1 MRRWG
6 EGQRPLPY
14 LALKIQCWLMVDRKR
29 EPMVGRGSW
38 LLGEFPLPL
47 VRVKC
52 DKCGR
57 VGQYHTA
64 KLIEQHGADMVMPEL
79 RHIIAKCPRRHTMND
94 PCMIVFVDR
103 VER

>member
-1 MRRWG
+1 MVNRRSPMRG
-6 EGQRPLPY
+6 AG
-14 LALKIQCWLMVDRKR
+14 A
-29 EPMVGRGSW
+29 W

-57 VGQYHTA
+57 AGQYHTA
-64 KLIEQHGADMVMPEL
+64 KLLEQHGPDMAMPEL

-94 PCMIVFVDR
+94 PCQVVFVDR
-103 VER
+103 LER